1 MAPVIATTNS
11 DSASRMNNL
20 VVLRGSMSSPPTTR
34 STATGP
40 VCDAVLRVLSLDGD
54 TPVREQVP
62 LTWRGES
69 ARFAAAVAGA
79 DLVVCGRVRQRFFRS
94 GAMTVSRTEV
104 VVSGLVAI
112 NRRASVRKVLG
123 PLFEAVRSMVDE

>member
-1 MAPVIATTNS
+1 MARATATPTS
-11 DSASRMNNL
+11 DIISPMNNL
-20 VVLRGSMSSPPTTR
+20 VVLRGSMSSPPATR

-54 TPVREQVP
+54 TPVREHVP

-69 ARFAAAVAGA
+69 ARFSAAVDGA
-79 DLVVCGRVRQRFFRS
+79 DLMVCGRVRQRFFRS
-94 GAMTVSRTEV
+94 GATTVSRTEV

-112 NRRASVRKVLG
+112 NRPASVRKILG
-123 PLFEAVRSMVDE
+123 PLFEAIRSMVDG